1 MHFITLYAQSWQSA
15 KLFSSRRNWDSP
27 SPLPAGER
35 GRVPIPTRVHK
46 LRYSLYICAL
56 WLYVYLPRRG
66 PYGVSYQYAYGR
78 YDPEVVGGGPPVYG
92 VPASP
97 FHMEYTTATPPA
109 HPRACCQ
116 CPDSGRRA
124 RQETPLQDRSGS
136 FRRTLPQLSQLG
148 GVAIPA
154 RQAT

>member
-1 MHFITLYAQSWQSA
+1 MLSFSPVVRIGTPPTPYPQASVSPAPLVQGGGAHSLSREGESQYLRGDIHCGTLYISV
-15 KLFSSRRNWDSP
+15 LCGYN
-27 SPLPAGER
+27 
-35 GRVPIPTRVHK
+35 
-46 LRYSLYICAL
+46 
-56 WLYVYLPRRG
+56 VYLPRRG

-116 CPDSGRRA
+116 CPDSGTRA
-124 RQETPLQDRSGS
+124 PLETPTVHSRE
-136 FRRTLPQLSQLG
+136 F
-148 GVAIPA
+148 
-154 RQAT
+154 